1 MYWYFLHISV
11 YNKPLLLSFLHRKD
25 PRTVVV
31 HLRFK
36 GKAYNNMRSDILQ
49 IIIDNAKRVID
60 SEHKELRM
68 IGNLLIEPLG
78 GTTID
83 VLNITLNLGG
93 TTTIQPTKTVPPS
106 TGLSI
111 PTLAAL
117 FFMMKSSL
125 YLIWSNKPEWNLTFN
140 YKLCICMMKLKKYF
154 LIYMYYSRFD
164 AFSVNLNFIDINLKS
179 SGFAVYRYV
188 KMSIVNHT
196 YESFQEN
203 KLWLQT
209 LRFIYTI

>member
-1 MYWYFLHISV
+1 
-11 YNKPLLLSFLHRKD
+11 
-25 PRTVVV
+25 
-31 HLRFK
+31 
-36 GKAYNNMRSDILQ
+36 MRSDILQ

-117 FFMMKSSL
+117 FFMMETS
-125 YLIWSNKPEWNLTFN
+125 
-140 YKLCICMMKLKKYF
+140 F
-154 LIYMYYSRFD
+154 LFD
-164 AFSVNLNFIDINLKS
+164 YDQINLNGILPLITNYASVWWSSKNIFWSICTIAGLMLFQSISILLTLILKS

-188 KMSIVNHT
+188 EMSIVNHT
-196 YESFQEN
+196 YVSFQEN

-209 LRFIYTI
+209 LRCIYTI

>member
-1 MYWYFLHISV
+1 MCWYFLHISV
-11 YNKPLLLSFLHRKD
+11 YNKPLFLSFLHRKD

-117 FFMMKSSL
+117 FFMMKPSL

-154 LIYMYYSRFD
+154 LIYMYYSGFD
-164 AFSVNLNFIDINLKS
+164 LFQSISILLTLILKS

-188 KMSIVNHT
+188 KISIVNHT
-196 YESFQEN
+196 YVSFQEN

>member
-1 MYWYFLHISV
+1 
-11 YNKPLLLSFLHRKD
+11 
-25 PRTVVV
+25 
-31 HLRFK
+31 
-36 GKAYNNMRSDILQ
+36 MRSDILQ

-117 FFMMKSSL
+117 FFMMKPSL
-125 YLIWSNKPEWNLTFN
+125 YLIWS
-140 YKLCICMMKLKKYF
+140 I
-154 LIYMYYSRFD
+154 
-164 AFSVNLNFIDINLKS
+164 NLNGILPLITNYASVWWSSKNIFWSICTIAGLMLFQSISILLTLILKS
-179 SGFAVYRYV
+179 SGFAVYWYV
-188 KMSIVNHT
+188 KTSIVNHT

-209 LRFIYTI
+209 LQFIYTI

>member
-1 MYWYFLHISV
+1 MCWYFLHISV
-11 YNKPLLLSFLHRKD
+11 YNKPLFFSFLHRKD

-117 FFMMKSSL
+117 FFMMKPSL

-164 AFSVNLNFIDINLKS
+164 AFSVNLNFID
-179 SGFAVYRYV
+179 
-188 KMSIVNHT
+188 VNFKKFRLC
-196 YESFQEN
+196 SVPVC
-203 KLWLQT
+203 
-209 LRFIYTI
+209 

>member
-1 MYWYFLHISV
+1 M
-11 YNKPLLLSFLHRKD
+11 
-25 PRTVVV
+25 

-36 GKAYNNMRSDILQ
+36 GKAYNNMKSDILQ

-60 SEHKELRM
+60 SENKELRM

-111 PTLAAL
+111 PTL
-117 FFMMKSSL
+117 FFMMEPS
-125 YLIWSNKPEWNLTFN
+125 
-140 YKLCICMMKLKKYF
+140 F
-154 LIYMYYSRFD
+154 LFD
-164 AFSVNLNFIDINLKS
+164 FDQINLDLNRILLLVTNYPS
-179 SGFAVYRYV
+179 V
-188 KMSIVNHT
+188 
-196 YESFQEN
+196 
-203 KLWLQT
+203 
-209 LRFIYTI
+209 

>member
-1 MYWYFLHISV
+1 
-11 YNKPLLLSFLHRKD
+11 
-25 PRTVVV
+25 
-31 HLRFK
+31 
-36 GKAYNNMRSDILQ
+36 
-49 IIIDNAKRVID
+49 
-60 SEHKELRM
+60 M

-117 FFMMKSSL
+117 FFMMKPSL

-154 LIYMYYSRFD
+154 LIYMYYSGFD
-164 AFSVNLNFIDINLKS
+164 AFSVNLNFIDVNLKS

>member
-1 MYWYFLHISV
+1 
-11 YNKPLLLSFLHRKD
+11 
-25 PRTVVV
+25 
-31 HLRFK
+31 
-36 GKAYNNMRSDILQ
+36 MRSDILQ

-117 FFMMKSSL
+117 FF
-125 YLIWSNKPEWNLTFN
+125 YDGIF
-140 YKLCICMMKLKKYF
+140 F
-154 LIYMYYSRFD
+154 F
-164 AFSVNLNFIDINLKS
+164 V
-179 SGFAVYRYV
+179 
-188 KMSIVNHT
+188 
-196 YESFQEN
+196 
-203 KLWLQT
+203 
-209 LRFIYTI
+209 

>member
-1 MYWYFLHISV
+1 
-11 YNKPLLLSFLHRKD
+11 
-25 PRTVVV
+25 
-31 HLRFK
+31 
-36 GKAYNNMRSDILQ
+36 MRSDILQ

-117 FFMMKSSL
+117 FFMMKPSL
-125 YLIWSNKPEWNLTFN
+125 YLIWLNKPEWNLTFN

-154 LIYMYYSRFD
+154 LIYMYYSGFD
-164 AFSVNLNFIDINLKS
+164 AFSVNLNFID
-179 SGFAVYRYV
+179 
-188 KMSIVNHT
+188 VNFKKFRLC
-196 YESFQEN
+196 SVPVC
-203 KLWLQT
+203 
-209 LRFIYTI
+209 

>member
-11 YNKPLLLSFLHRKD
+11 YNKPLFLSFLHRKD

-154 LIYMYYSRFD
+154 LIYMYYSGFD
-164 AFSVNLNFIDINLKS
+164 AFSVNLNFIDVNLKS

-196 YESFQEN
+196 YVSFQGN

>member
-1 MYWYFLHISV
+1 MCITSLCFF
-11 YNKPLLLSFLHRKD
+11 SFLHRKD

-117 FFMMKSSL
+117 FFIMETS
-125 YLIWSNKPEWNLTFN
+125 
-140 YKLCICMMKLKKYF
+140 F
-154 LIYMYYSRFD
+154 LFD
-164 AFSVNLNFIDINLKS
+164 YDQINLNGILPLIMHLCDEAQKIFSNLYVTTVGLMLFQSISILLTLILKS

-188 KMSIVNHT
+188 KTSIVNHT
-196 YESFQEN
+196 YVSFQEN
-203 KLWLQT
+203 KL
-209 LRFIYTI
+209 

>member
-1 MYWYFLHISV
+1 MLIFFTYICVTSLCFF
-11 YNKPLLLSFLHRKD
+11 SFLHRKD

-117 FFMMKSSL
+117 FL
-125 YLIWSNKPEWNLTFN
+125 WWNL
-140 YKLCICMMKLKKYF
+140 LCIWYDQ
-154 LIYMYYSRFD
+154 I
-164 AFSVNLNFIDINLKS
+164 NLNGILPLITNYASVWWSSKNIFWSICTIAGLMLFQSISILLTLILKS

-188 KMSIVNHT
+188 KISIVNHT
-196 YESFQEN
+196 YVSFQEN